1 MSSMSAAGR
10 MIKVSALLLAF
21 TLSAQRQNTRPDF
34 TGVWRSVSI
43 TLGPLTNSVEEIKQT
58 DFTVALRP
66 VISNEPSIRWS
77 IYSTDGKVMRTKM
90 GRHLIERTGHWEEN
104 QLVLE
109 ETGPGNAP
117 WRRST
122 DQTILS
128 LSGDARRM
136 TIKMHNVGDKR
147 SVHDYAIELERVNH

>member
-1 MSSMSAAGR
+1 MSAAGR
-10 MIKVSALLLAF
+10 TIKVSALLLAF
-21 TLSAQRQNTRPDF
+21 TLSAQRRNTRPDF

-43 TLGPLTNSVEEIKQT
+43 TLGPLTNSVKEIKQT

-66 VISNEPSIRWS
+66 VNSNESSIRWL

-104 QLVLE
+104 QLVLQ

-122 DQTILS
+122 DQRILS

-147 SVHDYAIELERVNH
+147 SVHDYAIEFERVNH

>member
-1 MSSMSAAGR
+1 MSAASR
-10 MIKVSALLLAF
+10 AFRVSAWLLAF

-34 TGVWRSVSI
+34 TGLWRSVSI
-43 TLGPLTNSVEEIKQT
+43 TLGPLTNSVEEIEQT

-66 VISNEPSIRWS
+66 VISNEPSTGWV
-77 IYSTDGKVMRTKM
+77 IYSTDGKVRRTKM

-104 QLVLE
+104 QLVLQ

-136 TIKMHNVGDKR
+136 TIKMHNAGDKR
-147 SVHDYAIELERVNH
+147 SVHDYAIEFERVNH

>member
-1 MSSMSAAGR
+1 MHG
-10 MIKVSALLLAF
+10 LTLLAF
-21 TLSAQRQNTRPDF
+21 GGPL
-34 TGVWRSVSI
+34 SI
-43 TLGPLTNSVEEIKQT
+43 TLGPLSNSVEEIKQT

-90 GRHLIERTGHWEEN
+90 GRHLIEPTGHWEQN

-109 ETGPGNAP
+109 ETGPGNVP

-128 LSGDARRM
+128 LSGDPRRM